1 MIHEFLEF
9 PKTCL
14 QQSLICI
21 VYKYE
26 MNTNSQYIKRILQ
39 TKGLKPTYQRLRV
52 MEYLEKHEIH
62 PTAEMIYRALVREI
76 PTISKTTIYNTLN
89 ALLLKGLIHSITI
102 TGTETRYDYH
112 QLPHHHFLCTHC
124 GKILDIAVECPYLAR
139 KEVSGH
145 RIEELHGYFKGI
157 CKECLKK
164 EKR

>member
-1 MIHEFLEF
+1 
-9 PKTCL
+9 
-14 QQSLICI
+14 
-21 VYKYE
+21 
-26 MNTNSQYIKRILQ
+26 
-39 TKGLKPTYQRLRV
+39 